1 MSQLFSRAIHVSSL
15 VIGDRQ
21 WLWPSVGIAALGVVL
36 VLLLNRRR
44 LTSAPAGPV
53 LRIVGWTLLALCLL
67 NPLWSSSRP
76 RSQANVIAVVAD
88 VSRSHLVAGDSEEVS
103 RAQAF
108 QESLKQ
114 GESKEPVGWLNRLS
128 QDFELRRYIVS
139 DRLQQV
145 ENLEPVEFNGTA
157 SDLHTA
163 LRQIK
168 QRYDGQPLAGVILL
182 TDGNATDSVEDLS
195 DLSGMPPVYSVVPP
209 NGLTLPDSATG
220 THSVTQTAFDD
231 APVTIQVQP
240 DIANVKSGKIAV
252 TLCDATGLPLE
263 TQTRAIDDSSPLKFR
278 HRPAEGGAVFY
289 QIKTALQDDGGKE
302 LPAEATLVNNSQLIA
317 VQRSTSPRRILYVSG
332 RPNWD
337 FKFLRRAVETDPQL
351 QIVAL
356 IRIAKK
362 EAKFDF
368 RGREG
373 EQANSLFRGFDK
385 ADPDTVEEYDEPVLI
400 RLGTKDDQELR
411 NGFPQAAEDLFQ
423 YDAIVIDDLEADFFL
438 ADQMKLIY
446 DFVSRRG
453 GGLLMMAGQES
464 FRQGGFDRTP
474 IGETLPIDV
483 SRDMP
488 FPKAGVRLSLTRDG
502 WLQPWVRLRSDEASE
517 EERILSMPEF
527 ITVNPAGFIRPGAVV
542 MAEVKDEEE
551 TQWPALVVQRFGKGR
566 TAALCV
572 GDLWRWRLSEGL
584 RQLQGLPTGQS
595 SMDPGERVP
604 VNSVEGGL
612 PTEDLSDHAR
622 ACRQMIRWLV
632 ADVPKRLDVN
642 VSDDPTLG
650 SGAVKLS
657 AFVRGADFEPRENA
671 DVKFQVTS
679 PDGQQFEM
687 TAEPSDSEQGVF
699 EAAISTTVAGAW
711 KATASALV
719 AEEATA
725 DRAATS
731 ETLTGSLGWAYQP
744 DQKEMRSV
752 AVNRTLLDEVSRITK
767 GKTLELDEL
776 ESLVDSLPQ
785 SSAPLTEFWSWPI
798 WNSWWVFATA
808 LACLVTDW
816 TLRRRSGL
824 P

>member
-1 MSQLFSRAIHVSSL
+1 MSQVFLRLVQFSSL

-21 WLWPSVGIAALGVVL
+21 WLWTSVGLVVFGGLLALW
-36 VLLLNRRR
+36 LNRRR
-44 LTSAPAGPV
+44 LTIAPIGPV
-53 LRIVGWTLLALCLL
+53 LRILGWTLLALCLL

-76 RSQANVIAVVAD
+76 RSRANVIAVVAD
-88 VSRSHLVAGDSEEVS
+88 ISRSHLVAGDTETVS

-108 QESLKQ
+108 QDKLKQ

-128 QDFELRRYIVS
+128 QDFELRRYTVA

-145 ENLEPVEFNGTA
+145 DHFEPVEFNGTA

-163 LRQIK
+163 LRQLK
-168 QRYDGQPLAGVILL
+168 QRFEGQPLAGVILL

-240 DIANVKSGKIAV
+240 EVANVTSGKIAV
-252 TLCDATGLPLE
+252 TLCDASGLPLE
-263 TQTRAIDDSSPLKFR
+263 TQTRAIDDPSPLKFK
-278 HRPAEGGAVFY
+278 HRPTEGGAVFY
-289 QIKTALQDDGGKE
+289 QIKTALQDTAGKE
-302 LPAEATLVNNSQLIA
+302 LEAEATLVNNSQLIA

-411 NGFPQAAEDLFQ
+411 GGFPQAAEDLFQ
-423 YDAIVIDDLEADFFL
+423 YDAIVIDDVEAGFFL

-502 WLQPWVRLRSDEASE
+502 WLQPWIRLRSDEVSE
-517 EERILSMPEF
+517 EERLLSMPEF
-527 ITVNPAGFIRPGAVV
+527 ITVNPAGFIRPGAVI

-551 TQWPALVVQRFGKGR
+551 TSWPALVVQRFGKGR

-584 RQLQGLPTGQS
+584 RQLQGLPTGS
-595 SMDPGERVP
+595 AALDPGEREP
-604 VNSVEGGL
+604 VEGGGL

-622 ACRQMIRWLV
+622 ACRQMMRWLV
-632 ADVPKRLDVN
+632 ADVPRRQDVN

-650 SGAVKLS
+650 SGSVRLT

-679 PDGQQFEM
+679 PDGQKFEM
-687 TAEPSDSEQGVF
+687 TAEPSDTEPGVF
-699 EAAISTTVAGAW
+699 ESAISTTVAGAW
-711 KATASALV
+711 KATATALV

-725 DRAATS
+725 DRPAS
-731 ETLTGSLGWAYQP
+731 NEPLTASLGWAYQP

-767 GKTLELDEL
+767 GKTIELDEL
-776 ESLVDSLPQ
+776 ETLTASLPQ
-785 SSAPLTEFWSWPI
+785 SSAPLTEIWSWPI
-798 WNSWWVFATA
+798 WHSWWVFATA

>member
-1 MSQLFSRAIHVSSL
+1 
-15 VIGDRQ
+15 
-21 WLWPSVGIAALGVVL
+21 
-36 VLLLNRRR
+36 
-44 LTSAPAGPV
+44 
-53 LRIVGWTLLALCLL
+53 
-67 NPLWSSSRP
+67 
-76 RSQANVIAVVAD
+76 
-88 VSRSHLVAGDSEEVS
+88 
-103 RAQAF
+103 
-108 QESLKQ
+108 
-114 GESKEPVGWLNRLS
+114 
-128 QDFELRRYIVS
+128 
-139 DRLQQV
+139 
-145 ENLEPVEFNGTA
+145 
-157 SDLHTA
+157 
-163 LRQIK
+163 
-168 QRYDGQPLAGVILL
+168 
-182 TDGNATDSVEDLS
+182 
-195 DLSGMPPVYSVVPP
+195 
-209 NGLTLPDSATG
+209 
-220 THSVTQTAFDD
+220 
-231 APVTIQVQP
+231 
-240 DIANVKSGKIAV
+240 
-252 TLCDATGLPLE
+252 
-263 TQTRAIDDSSPLKFR
+263 
-278 HRPAEGGAVFY
+278 
-289 QIKTALQDDGGKE
+289 
-302 LPAEATLVNNSQLIA
+302 
-317 VQRSTSPRRILYVSG
+317 
-332 RPNWD
+332 
-337 FKFLRRAVETDPQL
+337 
-351 QIVAL
+351 
-356 IRIAKK
+356 
-362 EAKFDF
+362 
-368 RGREG
+368 
-373 EQANSLFRGFDK
+373 
-385 ADPDTVEEYDEPVLI
+385 
-400 RLGTKDDQELR
+400 
-411 NGFPQAAEDLFQ
+411 
-423 YDAIVIDDLEADFFL
+423 
-438 ADQMKLIY
+438 
-446 DFVSRRG
+446 
-453 GGLLMMAGQES
+453 MMAGQES

-551 TQWPALVVQRFGKGR
+551 TPWPALVVQRFGKGR

-584 RQLQGLPTGQS
+584 RQLQGLPTGQT

-687 TAEPSDSEQGVF
+687 TAEPSDIEPGVF